1 MEQIGKMGQE
11 VLKQI
16 QASENFTVICGV
28 DTLDS
33 GNTLFP
39 VYSNPND
46 IKEKPDV
53 IIDFSVPAATINI
66 VKYAVQEKIPVVVAT
81 TGFSSEELDLLKEY
95 SKHLPIFRAANMSYE
110 TNIMADIISKLATQL
125 SDSDIEIVETHHN
138 RKIDSPSG
146 TALFL
151 ADSINNALGNEM
163 TYEYNRAAKK
173 EKRSKKEIGIHSIRG
188 GTVVGKHSVFFFG
201 DNESFEISHTVDS
214 RSVFA
219 KGSLKAAQF
228 IVNQPNGFYS
238 MSDLIK

>member
-1 MEQIGKMGQE
+1 MGQE

-16 QASENFTVICGV
+16 QTINNFEVVCGV
-28 DTLDS
+28 DKFDS
-33 GNTLFP
+33 GDNSFP

-46 IKEKPDV
+46 IVESPDV
-53 IIDFSVPAATINI
+53 IIDFSVPDATINI
-66 VKYAVQEKIPVVVAT
+66 VKYAVEKKIPIVVAT
-81 TGFSSEELDLLKEY
+81 TGFNEEQLNTLKEY
-95 SKHLPIFRAANMSYE
+95 SKNLPIFRAANMSYE
-110 TNIMADIISKLATQL
+110 TNIMADLVSKLAVQL

-138 RKIDSPSG
+138 KKVDSPSG

-151 ADSINNALGNEM
+151 ADSINAALNNEM

-173 EKRSKKEIGIHSIRG
+173 EKRTKKEIGIHSIRG

-214 RSVFA
+214 RAVFA
-219 KGSLKAAQF
+219 KGTLKAASF
-228 IVNQPNGFYS
+228 IISQPNGFYS